1 MDQMT
6 PPRLGRLFRF
16 GAVAGLAGGASLAVF
31 LLIVAEPTI
40 DAAVRFEKAHETSPG
55 APEMFTRGTQ
65 HFGGMLGASL
75 YGAALG
81 VLFALAFASLRH
93 RLGGRDDW
101 DRSIR
106 LASAAFATIYLVPFL
121 KYPANPPGV
130 GDPATI
136 TRRTVL
142 YVLMIAWSCAA
153 TAIAWRVHEHLR
165 DREWDGPSRC
175 LVVIAVYLAVVLV
188 SVGLLP
194 ANRDAVPDPAT
205 LVWRFRLLSLGGQ
218 AVLWTV
224 MALSF
229 GTLVHR
235 EEMGKATWR
244 RRGVDT
250 GV

>member
-6 PPRLGRLFRF
+6 PPSLGRLLRF
-16 GAVAGLAGGASLAVF
+16 GAIAGLAGGASLAVY

-65 HFGGMLGASL
+65 HLGGMLGASL

-81 VLFALAFASLRH
+81 VLFALVFASLRH
-93 RLGGRDDW
+93 RLGGSDDW
-101 DRSIR
+101 GRTIR

-142 YVLMIAWSCAA
+142 YLLMIAWSCAA
-153 TAIAWRVHEHLR
+153 TTIAWRVR
-165 DREWDGPSRC
+165 RQVRVREWGGPSRC
-175 LVVIAVYLAVVLV
+175 LIVVVVYLAVVLAAV
-188 SVGLLP
+188 ELLP
-194 ANRDAVPDPAT
+194 ANRDPVPDPAT
-205 LVWRFRLLSLGGQ
+205 LVWRFRLLSAGGQ

-224 MALSF
+224 MAFSF

-235 EEMGKATWR
+235 EEQGKGTWR
-244 RRGVDT
+244 RRGADARV
-250 GV
+250 